1 MKKTVATARGKPTR
15 RSANSSQLTTL
26 EKGQIWKM
34 GETYLEITETGKRL
48 LHYRLA
54 KKLQPRGLRRHMA
67 SMATVQAFLK
77 SNRAELLAKS

>member
-1 MKKTVATARGKPTR
+1 MKKIIETAQEKPTR
-15 RSANSSQLTTL
+15 GTASSPQITTL

-34 GETYLEITETGKRL
+34 GETYLKITETGKNF
-48 LHYRLA
+48 LHYKLTKRL
-54 KKLQPRGLRRHMA
+54 QQRGLRNHMA